1 MDGLGKRS
9 RARNSSYGKF
19 RVLPCSEVFH
29 NRKVS
34 IESEFIISGDTKMI
48 NSTSHPMS
56 TIELT
61 PNGGAGAKAS
71 CIPSA
76 RGIKNDHDIE
86 LKYRKS

>member
-19 RVLPCSEVFH
+19 RVLPTSEAFYQ
-29 NRKVS
+29 RKPT
-34 IESEFIISGDTKMI
+34 IESEFIIVDDTKMI
-48 NSTSHPMS
+48 ESTSQPMS

-71 CIPSA
+71 CITPA
-76 RGIKNDHDIE
+76 RGIMNDHDIE